1 MSKSLPTQSKYLTL
15 QQMPDISS
23 IYNKEQQSFDK
34 KSVRFVTES
43 TLVLVC
49 RQSRRSLRTRWYSDE
64 DYTKFQ
70 NTTHRDAM
78 RQSAVFL
85 ANRESH
91 VDAILPKDEVV
102 KCVGIVHLLS
112 EDVRRESFS
121 CVLILLNVVH
131 IWIWS
136 HSIFL
141 PFVYY
146 FDLQVVIASSS
157 WIGWNIPIPF
167 CKSKNVRER
176 MAA

>member
-1 MSKSLPTQSKYLTL
+1 
-15 QQMPDISS
+15 MPDILSS
-23 IYNKEQQSFDK
+23 IYNKEQQSFDE
-34 KSVRFVTES
+34 KSVQFIKES

-49 RQSRRSLRTRWYSDE
+49 GQSRRSLRTRWYLDE
-64 DYTKFQ
+64 DYRHFQ
-70 NTTHRDAM
+70 HTTYRDAT

-85 ANRESH
+85 AHRESH

-112 EDVRRESFS
+112 EDIRRESFS
-121 CVLILLNVVH
+121 CILILEWVYGARL
-131 IWIWS
+131 WIWS
-136 HSIFL
+136 QNIFL

-146 FDLQVVIASSS
+146 FDLQVVIANSS

-167 CKSKNVRER
+167 FKSKNVRER

>member
-1 MSKSLPTQSKYLTL
+1 
-15 QQMPDISS
+15 MPDISS

-131 IWIWS
+131 VWI
-136 HSIFL
+136 
-141 PFVYY
+141 
-146 FDLQVVIASSS
+146 
-157 WIGWNIPIPF
+157 
-167 CKSKNVRER
+167 
-176 MAA
+176 